1 MKRHYKNNRHRSP
14 RSEITRIQEELKR
27 ERDPIDHENLRQH
40 LDHWIRTLN
49 NRQ

>member
-14 RSEITRIQEELKR
+14 RSVITRIQEALKR
-27 ERDPIDHENLRQH
+27 ERNPIDRENLRQH
-40 LDHWIRTLN
+40 LEHWIRTLN